1 MAPANNISPAGGRCT
16 SFPPVRPA
24 AYLTYMDVQ
33 TCKDHSIDKGEGRG
47 KWLFVRVDSFEGGVN
62 GVTLLSIRR
71 KR

>member
-1 MAPANNISPAGGRCT
+1 
-16 SFPPVRPA
+16 
-24 AYLTYMDVQ
+24 MDLQ